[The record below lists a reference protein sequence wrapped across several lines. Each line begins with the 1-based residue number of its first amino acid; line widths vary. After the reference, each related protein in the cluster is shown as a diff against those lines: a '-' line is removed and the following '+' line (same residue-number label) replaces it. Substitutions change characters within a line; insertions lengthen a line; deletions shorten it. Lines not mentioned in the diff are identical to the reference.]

1 MNKKER
7 AILLRKQGKTYS
19 EILAEISVAK
29 STLSLWLREVGLSK
43 KQKQRI
49 TAKKR
54 ASALR
59 GALSR
64 KVDRINRVKIIHETA
79 KIEVG
84 KISER
89 ELWLIGIALYWAEG
103 TKSKDYSPS
112 TGVVFTNSDYQMI
125 QVFVRWLQHCCC
137 INFDQLSYEIYIH
150 ESCRHRI
157 QEVIRFWSGKLGVS
171 EDCLQT
177 IRYKKNKIK
186 TLRKNTGDLYNG
198 CLRVK
203 VSRSS
208 TLNRRIMGWISGIM
222 QNLE

>member
-1 MNKKER
+1 MNKKEH

-19 EILAEISVAK
+19 EILNEISVAK

-103 TKSKDYSPS
+103 AKQKEHSPS
-112 TGVVFTNSDYQMI
+112 VGINFINSDHRMLQVFILWLQKCVRVPESEIYFNIHIHENHKHRIDDVKCFWSENLKMPIEKFQIVRYKIHIPKTKRYNTGV
-125 QVFVRWLQHCCC
+125 
-137 INFDQLSYEIYIH
+137 
-150 ESCRHRI
+150 
-157 QEVIRFWSGKLGVS
+157 
-171 EDCLQT
+171 
-177 IRYKKNKIK
+177 
-186 TLRKNTGDLYNG
+186 LYNG
-198 CLRVK
+198 CLQVK
-203 VSRSS
+203 VRVSS
-208 TLNRRIMGWISGIM
+208 TLNRKIDGWIEGIM
-222 QNLE
+222 QNIR